1 MAPPMM
7 LPMGMVRNAMGPNRM
22 PWMGPMMGP
31 VPAMFSRL
39 IRLFFQPRMGT

>member
-1 MAPPMM
+1 MI

-22 PWMGPMMGP
+22 PWIGPMIGP

-39 IRLFFQPRMGT
+39 IRLFYQPRMGT